1 MKEAEVENQEIDP
14 KYKDALCSQ
23 PSQKEDP
30 PAKAQPLGFCLICFC
45 SSFKEDCFVVSL
57 LFFYFYFYF

>member
-30 PAKAQPLGFCLICFC
+30 PAKRSHQDFVFFVFVATSI
-45 SSFKEDCFVVSL
+45 EYCFVASL
-57 LFFYFYFYF
+57 FSFFF

>member
-30 PAKAQPLGFCLICFC
+30 PAKA
-45 SSFKEDCFVVSL
+45 
-57 LFFYFYFYF
+57 